1 MQLTS
6 ILLYEN
12 LKKKFHIAEYR
23 LLSKNQPL
31 ARPFFY
37 EADRGLQ
44 SNHIYLTTEIL
55 DLELF
60 HSMPED
66 VIFVICQKSETS
78 VLPLS
83 LIHI

>member
-23 LLSKNQPL
+23 LLSKNQAL

-37 EADRGLQ
+37 EATGGFKV
-44 SNHIYLTTEIL
+44 TTFIL
-55 DLELF
+55 
-60 HSMPED
+60 
-66 VIFVICQKSETS
+66 
-78 VLPLS
+78 LPKF
-83 LIHI
+83 